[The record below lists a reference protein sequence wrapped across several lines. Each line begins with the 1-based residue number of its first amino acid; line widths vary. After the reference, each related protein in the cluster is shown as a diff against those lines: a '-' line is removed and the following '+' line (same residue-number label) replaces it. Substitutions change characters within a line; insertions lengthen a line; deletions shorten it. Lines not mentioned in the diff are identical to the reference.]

1 MKTDTELRHDVEAEL
16 EWEPSVDERK
26 IGVAV
31 KDGIVT
37 ISGTVSSYAEK
48 WNAERAVERV
58 AGVRGVV
65 NELEVHTPGS
75 QTDADIAEAVANG
88 LKWNSLV
95 PNDAITFKLDHGWV
109 TLKGRVGFDYERR
122 AAERAVRYLPGVRGV
137 SNLIEVAPSA
147 KPQDIKK
154 QIEETFRRQA
164 TVDAQNVTVETT
176 PDGEVILRGTVRSW
190 IERHE
195 AEKAAWA
202 APGVRSVKNYI
213 AVKAVA

>member
-1 MKTDTELRHDVEAEL
+1 MKTDTELRHNVEAEL
-16 EWEPSVDERK
+16 EWEPSVDERQ

-31 KDGIVT
+31 KDGIVI
-37 ISGTVSSYAEK
+37 ISGNVSSYAEK

-88 LKWNSLV
+88 LRWNSLV
-95 PNDAITFKLDHGWV
+95 PNDAITFNVDHGWI
-109 TLKGRVGFDYERR
+109 TLKGRVSFDYERR

-137 SNLIEVAPSA
+137 SNLIEVVPAA

-164 TVDAQNVTVETT
+164 TVDAENVTVETT
-176 PDGEVILRGTVRSW
+176 PDEEVILRGTVRSW

>member
-1 MKTDTELRHDVEAEL
+1 MKTDTKLRHDVEAEL
-16 EWEPSVDERK
+16 EWEPSVDERQ

-37 ISGTVSSYAEK
+37 ISGKVSSYAEK

-65 NELEVHTPGS
+65 DELEVHTPGS

-95 PNDAITFKLDHGWV
+95 PDDAITFKVDHGWV
-109 TLKGRVGFDYERR
+109 TLKGQVSFDYERR

-164 TVDAQNVTVETT
+164 TVDAENVAVEAT

-195 AEKAAWA
+195 AEKVAWA
-202 APGVRSVKNYI
+202 APGVRSVKDYI
-213 AVKAVA
+213 TVKAAA

>member
-1 MKTDTELRHDVEAEL
+1 MKTDTQLREDVEAEL
-16 EWEPSVDERK
+16 AWEPSVDERQ

-37 ISGTVSSYAEK
+37 ISGTVLSYAEK

-58 AGVRGVV
+58 VGVRGVV
-65 NELEVHTPGS
+65 NDLEVHTPGS

-88 LKWNSLV
+88 LRWNSLV
-95 PNDAITFKLDHGWV
+95 PSDAITFTLDHGWV
-109 TLKGRVGFDYERR
+109 TLKGRVSFDYERR

-147 KPQDIKK
+147 KPQNIKK

-164 TVDAQNVTVETT
+164 TLDAENITVETT
-176 PDGEVILRGTVRSW
+176 PDGEVTLRGTVRSW

-213 AVKAVA
+213 AVEAVA

>member
-1 MKTDTELRHDVEAEL
+1 MKIDSDLRRDVEAEL
-16 EWEPSVDERK
+16 EWEPSVDERQ

-37 ISGTVSSYAEK
+37 LTGSVRSFAEK

-58 AGVRGVV
+58 AGVLGVV
-65 NELEVHTPGS
+65 NDIEVKAPGTQS
-75 QTDADIAEAVANG
+75 DADIGEAVANA
-88 LKWNSLV
+88 LKWNSMV
-95 PNDAITFKLDHGWV
+95 PHDKIQFRVDHGWV
-109 TLKGRVGFDYERR
+109 TLKGSVNFEYERR

-137 SNLIEVAPSA
+137 SNLIEITPAVRPH
-147 KPQDIKK
+147 DIKA

-164 TVDAQNVTVETT
+164 TVDANNITVETS
-176 PDGEVILRGTVRSW
+176 PDGEVTLRGTVRSW

-213 AVKAVA
+213 TVQAVA

>member
-16 EWEPSVDERK
+16 EWEPSV
-26 IGVAV
+26 
-31 KDGIVT
+31 
-37 ISGTVSSYAEK
+37 
-48 WNAERAVERV
+48 
-58 AGVRGVV
+58 
-65 NELEVHTPGS
+65 TPGS
-75 QTDADIAEAVANG
+75 QTDADVAEAIANG

-95 PNDAITFKLDHGWV
+95 PDDAITFKVDHGWV
-109 TLKGRVGFDYERR
+109 TLKGRVSFDYERR

-154 QIEETFRRQA
+154 RIEETFRRQA
-164 TVDAQNVTVETT
+164 TVDAENVTVETT

>member
-1 MKTDTELRHDVEAEL
+1 VT
-16 EWEPSVDERK
+16 
-26 IGVAV
+26 V

-37 ISGTVSSYAEK
+37 LTGTVASYAEK

-65 NELEVHTPGS
+65 NDLEVKAPGA
-75 QTDADIAEAVANG
+75 QTDADLGEAIANSLV
-88 LKWNSLV
+88 WNSLV
-95 PNDAITFKLDHGWV
+95 PQDKIQFRVDHGWV
-109 TLKGRVGFDYERR
+109 TLKGQVNFEYQRR

-137 SNLIEVAPSA
+137 SNLIEVAPSV
-147 KPQDIKK
+147 KPHDIKA

-164 TVDAQNVTVETT
+164 TVDAQNVSVETT

>member
-1 MKTDTELRHDVEAEL
+1 MKTDSELRRDVENEL
-16 EWEPSVDERK
+16 AWEPSVDERQ

-37 ISGTVSSYAEK
+37 LTGAVKSYAEK
-48 WNAERAVERV
+48 WNADRAVERV

-65 NELEVHTPGS
+65 DELDVLVPGS
-75 QTDADIAEAVANG
+75 QSDVEIAEAAANA

-95 PNDAITFKLDHGWV
+95 PHDKIQFKLDHGWV
-109 TLKGRVGFDYERR
+109 TLKGQVNYEYERR
-122 AAERAVRYLPGVRGV
+122 AAERAVRYLPGVKGV
-137 SNLIEVAPSA
+137 SNLIEIKPQVAPH
-147 KPQDIKK
+147 DIKAR
-154 QIEETFRRQA
+154 IEETFRRQA
-164 TVDAQNVTVETT
+164 TVDAQNITVETT
-176 PDGEVILRGTVRSW
+176 DEGEVVLRGTVRSW

-202 APGVRSVKNYI
+202 APGVRSVKNDI